1 MQETNC
7 PINDKLK
14 QRERQVNQINM
25 ASLRW
30 NFWFLVLYAFLLTHS
45 HGRRCLPEKHVAL
58 FVFGDSLFDAGN
70 NNYINVT
77 AESKANF
84 EPYGMT
90 TFKYPNG
97 RFSDGRIAPDYIA
110 EYAKLPYIAPYLH
123 PGYHLFVNGANFASA
138 GASALG
144 ETHQGS
150 AIHLKTQLG
159 YFKNLARLFRRKLGA
174 AGARKL
180 LKRAV
185 YLISIGANDYP
196 GSSMSNSSGPS
207 PSSQEY
213 VDMVIGNLTF
223 VLRGI
228 YEQGGRKFALPSV
241 PPTLLLPISRARTV
255 ANKDDK
261 IREKIAELIKLHDKT
276 LSRVL
281 QELERQLRGFRYSKA
296 TLFTFLSERI
306 NSPSKYGFKEG
317 EIACCGTGPYRGL
330 WSCGGK
336 RPVKEYEVCGNPR
349 EYVFF
354 DSAHP
359 SEKTH
364 QQLAE
369 LMWSGP
375 PNLIGPYNLKALFEL

>member
-1 MQETNC
+1 
-7 PINDKLK
+7 
-14 QRERQVNQINM
+14 M

-30 NFWFLVLYAFLLTHS
+30 SFCFLVLYATLLTHC
-45 HGRRCLPEKHVAL
+45 HGRRCQPEKHVAL

-70 NNYINVT
+70 NNYVNVT

-97 RFSDGRIAPDYIA
+97 RFSDGRIAPDFIA

-159 YFKNLARLFRRKLGA
+159 YFKNLARLFRRKLGD

-180 LKRAV
+180 LERAV

-196 GSSMSNSSGPS
+196 GSSISNSSRPS
-207 PSSQEY
+207 PSQEY

-223 VLRGI
+223 VLSGI
-228 YEQGGRKFALPSV
+228 YEQGGRKFGFPSV
-241 PPTLLLPISRARTV
+241 PPILLLPSRRAGTV
-255 ANKDDK
+255 ASKDET
-261 IREKIAELIKLHDKT
+261 EKITELIKLHDNT
-276 LSRVL
+276 LSRAL
-281 QELERQLRGFRYSKA
+281 QELERQLHGFRYSKT
-296 TLFTFLSERI
+296 TLSTFLSERI

-336 RPVKEYEVCGNPR
+336 RRVKEYEVCGNPR